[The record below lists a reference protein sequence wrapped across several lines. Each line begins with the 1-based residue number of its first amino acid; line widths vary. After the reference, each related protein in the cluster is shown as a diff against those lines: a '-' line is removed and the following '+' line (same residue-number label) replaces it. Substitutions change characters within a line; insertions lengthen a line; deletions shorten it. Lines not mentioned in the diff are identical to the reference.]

1 MKRLTKAAGGL
12 GLLAGII
19 TAGAAIFGALAD
31 RRDCNE
37 EIDAQAAENNSRKEE
52 TQNVNIT
59 CEGLTTEPI
68 TYVDAAPTEEQ

>member
-31 RRDCNE
+31 RKDCNE
-37 EIDAQAAENNSRKEE
+37 EIDAQAAENNGKEE
-52 TQNVNIT
+52 PVNIV
-59 CEGLTTEPI
+59 CEGLTDEPV

>member
-31 RRDCNE
+31 RKDCNE
-37 EIDAQAAENNSRKEE
+37 EIDAQAAANNSGKEE
-52 TQNVNIT
+52 PVNIV
-59 CEGLTTEPI
+59 CEGITDPEPV

>member
-1 MKRLTKAAGGL
+1 MKRLTKTAGGL

-31 RRDCNE
+31 RKDCNE
-37 EIDAQAAENNSRKEE
+37 ELDAQAAANNSRKEE
-52 TQNVNIT
+52 PVNIV
-59 CEGLTTEPI
+59 CEGLTDEPI